1 MAKGIKTGGRQKGTS
16 NKLSGTVKEMI
27 TQFVTDELQHLP
39 TLLNK
44 LEPKEKAEYIIKL
57 LPYILPKK
65 APVDTLKDKEP
76 QARSSLTYNMF
87 KSQST
92 QNIPTKHPFNPNS
105 NME

>member
-27 TQFVTDELQHLP
+27 TQFVTDEIQHLP

-57 LPYILPKK
+57 LPYIMPKIGP
-65 APVDTLKDKEP
+65 ADPPKEQSP
-76 QARSSLTYNMF
+76 QDRRSLAYSMF
-87 KSQST
+87 KTQMSQNAT
-92 QNIPTKHPFNPNS
+92 VKYTD
-105 NME
+105 

>member
-44 LEPKEKAEYIIKL
+44 LEPKEKIDLLLKL
-57 LPYILPKK
+57 LPYTTPKI
-65 APVDTLKDKEP
+65 APVDAPIEKSPQERREFLK
-76 QARSSLTYNMF
+76 RMMNM
-87 KSQST
+87 KMPEQPKY
-92 QNIPTKHPFNPNS
+92 I
-105 NME
+105 

>member
-1 MAKGIKTGGRQKGTS
+1 MAKGVKTGGRQKGTS

-57 LPYILPKK
+57 LPYIVPRIAPAEAPKEERKKSFYEMFK
-65 APVDTLKDKEP
+65 AQTSSDSTLK
-76 QARSSLTYNMF
+76 QR
-87 KSQST
+87 
-92 QNIPTKHPFNPNS
+92 
-105 NME
+105 